1 MNRIFALLVL
11 VLSFNV
17 TEVRATSSQV
27 NFAALQGL
35 GNPDYHQVKSLDG
48 KRSYHVFVRY
58 VQADSKTD
66 SSKKYPT
73 VYMLDGGV
81 TYPLL
86 SGLYHYMR
94 YTDEIPQMNLVAISY
109 GADSFKEGNY
119 RASDYTVKS
128 AERDY
133 WGGAG
138 EFVKLF
144 EQTIIP
150 LVEKNYPADA
160 DKRILFGQSLGGQ
173 FAIYTAMHHRSL
185 FNGYIASNPALH
197 RNLDFFMQP
206 VKAVNNKAKPKLYVG
221 VASNDHP
228 TYKVPATK
236 WLKHIQSQR
245 QSELLWQFKTE
256 TLPFQTHVS
265 AAPEAFRRGVS
276 WILSNEM

>member
-1 MNRIFALLVL
+1 MNKFLVLLVSL
-11 VLSFNV
+11 VSV
-17 TEVRATSSQV
+17 WVSEVSATNSTV

-58 VQADSKTD
+58 VKTDSKTDD

-94 YTDEIPQMNLVAISY
+94 YTDEIPKMNLVAISY
-109 GADSFKEGNY
+109 GADSFKHGNY

-144 EQTIIP
+144 KQSIIP
-150 LVEKNYPADA
+150 MVENNYPADA

-173 FAIYTAMHHRSL
+173 FAIYTSMHHQSL
-185 FNGYIASNPALH
+185 FHGYIASNPALH

-206 VKAVNNKAKPKLYVG
+206 VKAVNNKAKSKLYVG
-221 VASNDHP
+221 VGSNDHP

-236 WLKHIQSQR
+236 WLKHIQSQK

-256 TLPFQTHVS
+256 TLPAQTHVS
-265 AAPEAFRRGVS
+265 AAPEAFRRGVN
-276 WILSNEM
+276 WILSD